1 MQAVPLDMEPIT
13 QCVVKVL
20 DGALNA
26 KQAVGL
32 LMGREAKEEL

>member
-1 MQAVPLDMEPIT
+1 MWVDMPIT

-20 DGALNA
+20 DGTLSA

-32 LMGREAKEEL
+32 LMGRDATGEL

>member
-1 MQAVPLDMEPIT
+1 MPIT

-20 DGALNA
+20 DGILSA

-32 LMGREAKEEL
+32 LMGRDATEEL